1 MQELINRI
9 NDVLEGMALTYDDTV
24 TSRTNLRNLI
34 KNYPDFTMLGCG
46 NFCSAY
52 LHVPT
57 GKVVKFIPQC
67 WCDIKNEPSHYD
79 HLDTDTERMLE
90 YLRDCMEQKREWMP
104 EVNTTFSFSMV
115 YEMTL
120 PPHRWDMVNYRHR
133 CEKPRRRGTKVLKPR
148 DRDVKNMFRCTVVV
162 MEKLQPIINSDGEF
176 ISDEIRKQYR
186 SIERAMPARH
196 DVVWP
201 RLRQGTVAWREY
213 LKKCNKRRTSDQFA
227 REVRKYVFSLSKR
240 TNTDRINI
248 DISNEN
254 VMMRGNQIIIND
266 PIY

>member
-9 NDVLEGMALTYDDTV
+9 NDVLEGMALTYDDAV

-67 WCDIKNEPSHYD
+67 WCDIKHAPSHYD
-79 HLDTDTERMLE
+79 DLDKDTERMLE

-104 EVNTTFSFSMV
+104 EVYTMFSFHMMYDMTMPPTRWEKHI
-115 YEMTL
+115 YEQ
-120 PPHRWDMVNYRHR
+120 R
-133 CEKPRRRGTKVLKPR
+133 CQKPRRRGTKVPKPHN
-148 DRDVKNMFRCTVVV
+148 RDVTNLFRCVVVV
-162 MEKLQPIINSDGEF
+162 MEKLQPIIDSEGDF

-196 DVVWP
+196 DIVYTWS
-201 RLRQGTVAWREY
+201 RRGMFAWREY

-227 REVRKYVFSLSKR
+227 REVRKYVFSLSTR
-240 TNTDRINI
+240 TNTDRLNI

-254 VMMRGNQIIIND
+254 VMMRGNQIVIND